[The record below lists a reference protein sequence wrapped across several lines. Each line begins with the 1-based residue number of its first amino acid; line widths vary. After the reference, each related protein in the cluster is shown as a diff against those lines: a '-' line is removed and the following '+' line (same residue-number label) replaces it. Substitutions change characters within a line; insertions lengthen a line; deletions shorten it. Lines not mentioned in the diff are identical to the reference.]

1 MLKHKEVKMKK
12 EANNYYGA
20 LQSPVDSGFDAAST
34 AMDVINGIDLSG
46 KIAIVT
52 GGYSNIGLE
61 TVKALAEAG
70 AEVYVPARNVDKAK
84 KKLLGIP
91 NVTVSE
97 MKLTDP
103 VSIKRFADEFL
114 SLNKPLHILINNA
127 GVMLTPLIRD
137 DRGYEL
143 QFSTNHLGH
152 FQLTAQL
159 WPSLK
164 KANGAR
170 VVTVSSWA
178 HHTAPIE
185 LEDPNFEHQPY
196 DPSVAYTRSKT
207 ANILFTVELDKRAQ
221 THGIRAYTLHPG
233 MITTVDPDK
242 GVSIDTLKEHGL
254 LDEEGNPRHDPY
266 NGFKTPQEGASTT
279 VWCATSPKLANVG
292 GVYCEDTEVSVVD
305 NKWENIT
312 PETFSMTRGVIPQA
326 VDPDNA
332 QKLWALTEKLTGV
345 RFDIV

>member
-1 MLKHKEVKMKK
+1 MGSQV
-12 EANNYYGA
+12 NNYYGVA
-20 LQSPVDSGFDAAST
+20 QHPVNSGFDAAST
-34 AMDVINGIDLSG
+34 AMDVINGIDLKG
-46 KIAIVT
+46 KTAIVT
-52 GGYSNIGLE
+52 GGYSGIGLE
-61 TVKALAEAG
+61 TVKALSEAG
-70 AEVYVPARNVDKAK
+70 AEVYVPARNVDKAR

-127 GVMLTPLIRD
+127 GIILTPLERD
-137 DRGYEL
+137 DRGYES

-159 WPSLK
+159 WPSLR

-170 VVTVSSWA
+170 VVNVSSWG

-196 DPSVAYTRSKT
+196 DSSVAYARSKA

-221 THGIRAYTLHPG
+221 IHGVRAY
-233 MITTVDPDK
+233 IKV
-242 GVSIDTLKEHGL
+242 
-254 LDEEGNPRHDPY
+254 
-266 NGFKTPQEGASTT
+266 
-279 VWCATSPKLANVG
+279 
-292 GVYCEDTEVSVVD
+292 VY
-305 NKWENIT
+305 
-312 PETFSMTRGVIPQA
+312 
-326 VDPDNA
+326 
-332 QKLWALTEKLTGV
+332 
-345 RFDIV
+345 